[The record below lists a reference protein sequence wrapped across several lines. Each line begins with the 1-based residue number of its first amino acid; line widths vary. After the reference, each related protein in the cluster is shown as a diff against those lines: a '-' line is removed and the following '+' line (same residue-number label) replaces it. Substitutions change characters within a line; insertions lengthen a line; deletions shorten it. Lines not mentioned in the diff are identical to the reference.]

1 VAQSTGNGVAWF
13 DDMQVS
19 YSEEEP
25 EKNRVP
31 LADFVLQF
39 EPQAWQR
46 IMDFRDNAWAHNII
60 SEKEKKY
67 VNANLLID
75 GDSVP
80 IRIGLKGDWTYHLK
94 TDKWSFRVK
103 MSGNYSWNG
112 MRLFCIQSPHTR
124 SHLDEWLVRE
134 LRDYEDILTTR

>member
-1 VAQSTGNGVAWF
+1 VAWF

-112 MRLFCIQSPHTR
+112 MRSFCIQSPHTR

-134 LRDYEDILTTR
+134 LHDYEDILTTR